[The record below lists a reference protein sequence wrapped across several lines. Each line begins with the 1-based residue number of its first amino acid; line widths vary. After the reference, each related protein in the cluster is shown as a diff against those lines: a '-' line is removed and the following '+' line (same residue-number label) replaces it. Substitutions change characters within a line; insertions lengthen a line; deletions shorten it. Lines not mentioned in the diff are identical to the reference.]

1 MRFGML
7 IETTDNHLPGV
18 SSQPNSYVDDLML
31 LWNLVD
37 LIQVDIVVTR
47 VSL

>member
-7 IETTDNHLPGV
+7 IETTDYHLPGV
-18 SSQPNSYVDDLML
+18 SFQPNTYVDGLML